1 MSKFASSAFWAALL
15 FARGASGGT
24 TVTPVNVTEYLLS
37 DDEISDRCQASIR
50 EKAKQCER
58 IYNDLRT
65 AAQGYQDMAKQQT
78 KFVAD
83 NAGNCNLNGNQA
95 LCLAAAQGNAGL
107 LTGAHAKIAEEAK
120 LANELA
126 LCSVSSADCA
136 AQKANQKKMAK
147 SELCL
152 DQINIIDMS
161 EDCLKWAD
169 YLDGNGLQY
178 PPAP

>member
-1 MSKFASSAFWAALL
+1 MSKFARGAIWATLL
-15 FARGASGGT
+15 LARAASGGA

-50 EKAKQCER
+50 ERAKQCEL
-58 IYNDLRT
+58 IYHDLRT

-95 LCLAAAQGNAGL
+95 LCLAAARGNANL
-107 LTGAHAKIAEEAK
+107 LVGAHAKISEEAK

-126 LCSVSSADCA
+126 LCAISDADCA
-136 AQKANQKKMAK
+136 AQKAKQKKMAK
-147 SELCL
+147 SDLCL

-161 EDCLKWAD
+161 EECLKWAD
-169 YLDGNGLQY
+169 YLDGNGLPY
-178 PPAP
+178 PPIP